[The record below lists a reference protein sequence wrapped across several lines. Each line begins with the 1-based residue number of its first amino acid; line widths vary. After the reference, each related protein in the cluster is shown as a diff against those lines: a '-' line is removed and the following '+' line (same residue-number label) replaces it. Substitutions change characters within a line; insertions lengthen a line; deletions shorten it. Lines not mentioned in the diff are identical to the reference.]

1 MEIRQL
7 EALNAIVTSGS
18 VTAAGRMLG
27 RSQPVVSRQISDL
40 ESELGFML
48 FARTRPAITLTEQGA
63 EFYQEVRGILADL
76 HQLES
81 RVQGMRSGQVRPLRI
96 LASVDLARSL
106 LPEALARMDR
116 FSPLFRQKLI
126 IEEVVHEVPPGA
138 LAEGRSDF
146 ALINLP
152 IDAEALRVH
161 WCGQAPCLLA
171 LPAAHPLASRD
182 TVQLEDIRGTDVIT
196 LLSRYRMRYH
206 LTSTLAQATAGEA
219 RRHIEV
225 GSQQTALSLV
235 RLGLG
240 VALIDPFSIRGAQLE
255 GVVLRPIQTDI
266 AYMIGVVSQATHE
279 LPEGALRL
287 IQGLHLHVQSSVPHY
302 VDTDPSGLRQGVS
315 SKTEILRSA

>member
-18 VTAAGRMLG
+18 VTAAGRVLG
-27 RSQPVVSRQISDL
+27 RLQPVVSRQISDL
-40 ESELGFML
+40 ESELGYML

-126 IEEVVHEVPPGA
+126 IEEVVHELPANV
-138 LAEGRSDF
+138 LAEGRADF
-146 ALINLP
+146 ALVNLP
-152 IDAEALRVH
+152 IDTEAVRVH

-182 TVQLEDIRGTDVIT
+182 AVQLEDIRNTDVIT

-206 LTSTLAQATAGEA
+206 LTSSLAQATAGEA

-240 VALIDPFSIRGAQLE
+240 VALIDPFSIRGAQLD
-255 GVVLRPIQTDI
+255 GVVLRPIKTDI
-266 AYMIGVVSQATHE
+266 AYMIGAVSQVTHE

-287 IQGLHLHVQSSVPHY
+287 IQGLHLHVQNCIPHY
-302 VDTDPSGLRQGVS
+302 VDTDPSGLRPGTS
-315 SKTEILRSA
+315 GKAETLRLA

>member
-18 VTAAGRMLG
+18 VTAAGRVLG

-126 IEEVVHEVPPGA
+126 IEEVVHELPANA
-138 LAEGRSDF
+138 LAEGRADF
-146 ALINLP
+146 ALVNLP
-152 IDAEALRVH
+152 IDTEAVRVH

-182 TVQLEDIRGTDVIT
+182 AVQLEDIRNTDVIT

-206 LTSTLAQATAGEA
+206 LTSSLAQATAGEA

-240 VALIDPFSIRGAQLE
+240 VSLIDPFSIRGALLD
-255 GVVLRPIQTDI
+255 GVVLRPIKTDI
-266 AYMIGVVSQATHE
+266 TYMIGAVSQATHE

-287 IQGLHLHVQSSVPHY
+287 IQGLHLHVQNCIPHY
-302 VDTDPSGLRQGVS
+302 VDTDPSGLRQGAS
-315 SKTEILRSA
+315 GKAETLNLA

>member
-48 FARTRPAITLTEQGA
+48 FARTRPAITLTEQGG

-96 LASVDLARSL
+96 LASVDLARGL

-116 FSPLFRQKLI
+116 FSPVFRQKLI
-126 IEEVVHEVPPGA
+126 IEEVVHEAPASA
-138 LAEGRSDF
+138 LSEGRADF
-146 ALINLP
+146 ALLSLP
-152 IDAEALRVH
+152 IDVEAVRVH

-171 LPAAHPLASRD
+171 LPASHPLVSRD
-182 TVQLEDIRGTDVIT
+182 VIQFDDIRNTDVIT
-196 LLSRYRMRYH
+196 LLNRYRMRYH
-206 LTSTLAQATAGEA
+206 LTSSLAQATADEN
-219 RRHIEV
+219 RRHVEV
-225 GSQQTALSLV
+225 GSQQTALSMV

-240 VALIDPFSIRGAQLE
+240 VALIDPFSIRGAQLD
-255 GVVLRPIQTDI
+255 GVVLRPLQTDI
-266 AYMIGVVSQATHE
+266 AYMIGAVSQATHE

-287 IQGLHLHVQSSVPHY
+287 IQGLHLHVQSSIPHY

-315 SKTEILRSA
+315 RKTEVLRSA

>member
-40 ESELGFML
+40 EAELGFLL
-48 FARTRPAITLTEQGA
+48 FTRTRPTITLTEQGA
-63 EFYQEVRGILADL
+63 EFYQEVRGILAEL

-81 RVQGMRSGQVRPLRI
+81 RVQGMRNGQVRPLRV
-96 LASVDLARSL
+96 LAAVDLARGL

-116 FSPLFRQKLI
+116 FSPVFREKLI
-126 IEEVVHEVPPGA
+126 IEEVVHEVPASA
-138 LAEGRSDF
+138 LAEGRADF

-152 IDAEALRVH
+152 IDAGALRVH

-171 LPAAHPLASRD
+171 MPAAHPLAARE
-182 TVQLEDIRGTDVIT
+182 TVRLEDVRNTDVIT
-196 LLSRYRMRYH
+196 LLNRYRMRYH
-206 LTSTLAQATAGEA
+206 LTSSLVQATAGGA

-240 VALIDPFSIRGAQLE
+240 VALIDPFSIRGVHLD
-255 GVVLRPIQTDI
+255 GIVLRPIQTDI
-266 AYMIGVVSQATHE
+266 AYMIGAVSQATHE
-279 LPEGALRL
+279 LSEGAQRL
-287 IQGLHLHVQSSVPHY
+287 VQGLHLHVQSCIPHY
-302 VDTDPSGLRQGVS
+302 VDTDPSGLRPRASRKAEV
-315 SKTEILRSA
+315 LRSA